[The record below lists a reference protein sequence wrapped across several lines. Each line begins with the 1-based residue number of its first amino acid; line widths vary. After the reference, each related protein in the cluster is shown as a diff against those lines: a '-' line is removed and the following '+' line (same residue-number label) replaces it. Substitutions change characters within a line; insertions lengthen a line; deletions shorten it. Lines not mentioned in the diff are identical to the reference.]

1 MPKYKKVIS
10 NSWEELP
17 LMLTQKEIS
26 DYMGLNIQEVRRWFG
41 CKDFPEVDSGKVEK
55 NLFRDWYYKN
65 HDNINYKAI
74 SRLQI
79 TEIIEKTIN
88 DFINKLMKNKDKE
101 VI

>member
-1 MPKYKKVIS
+1 MPKCKKVMS
-10 NSWEELP
+10 SSWEELP

-26 DYMGLNIQEVRRWFG
+26 DYMGINIKEVRKWFG
-41 CKDFPEVDSGKVEK
+41 NKDFPETDSGKVEK

-79 TEIIEKTIN
+79 SEIVEKTIN
-88 DFINKLMKNKDKE
+88 EFMSNLIKNKE